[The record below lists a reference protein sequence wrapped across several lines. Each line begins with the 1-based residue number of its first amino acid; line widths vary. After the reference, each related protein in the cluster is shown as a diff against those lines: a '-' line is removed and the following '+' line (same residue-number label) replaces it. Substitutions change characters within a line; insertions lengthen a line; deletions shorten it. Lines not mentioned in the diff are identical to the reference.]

1 MLHTFYCVQDQLP
14 PFRRVGV
21 VRLVFF
27 LLFFFLDKKE
37 TKNQESLI
45 PPHRLHGIAG
55 FQASRA
61 APEFS
66 FIANYK
72 SISSY
77 YRLQSQPSPPFLIRE
92 SAAYLPRNFNSYLYN

>member
-45 PPHRLHGIAG
+45 PPHRQHGIAG

-61 APEFS
+61 APKYVKVNAIDLS
-66 FIANYK
+66 CKATVA
-72 SISSY
+72 SSLGWY
-77 YRLQSQPSPPFLIRE
+77 GSMDR
-92 SAAYLPRNFNSYLYN
+92 YLMEN